1 MRPEAVAEKVLGE
14 LNIREIP
21 IPVEKIAEKLGAG
34 VSYEPF
40 DGKDEISGVLIKD
53 GDRVVIGINSSH
65 AKTRQRFTIAH
76 EIGHLVLKHR
86 GDIFV
91 DKTVRINRDSK
102 SALAIDKN
110 EIDANG
116 FAAALLMPRALLIQ
130 EFQKRLK
137 KNSNKSDSMIVAQLA
152 KAFEVSNQAMEHRLN
167 NLGVLI
173 PQ

>member
-1 MRPEAVAEKVLGE
+1 MRPEEVAERVLSE

-21 IPVEKIAEKLGAG
+21 IPVEKIAEKLGAK

-40 DGKDEISGVLIKD
+40 DGKDEVSGVLIKE
-53 GDRVVIGINSSH
+53 GERVVIGINSSH
-65 AKTRQRFTIAH
+65 AKTRQRFTVAH

-102 SALAIDKN
+102 SALAIDKS
-110 EIDANG
+110 EIEANG
-116 FAAALLMPRALLIQ
+116 FAAALLMPGALLIQ

-137 KNSNKSDSMIVAQLA
+137 KNSDKFDSMIIAQLA
-152 KAFEVSNQAMEHRLN
+152 KAFNVSSQAMEHRLN